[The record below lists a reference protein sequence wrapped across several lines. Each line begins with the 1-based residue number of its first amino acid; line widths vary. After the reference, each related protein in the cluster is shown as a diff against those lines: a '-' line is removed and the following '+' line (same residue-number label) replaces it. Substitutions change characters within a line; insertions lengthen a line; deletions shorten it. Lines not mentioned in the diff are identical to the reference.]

1 MRRRQFITLLGCA
14 AAWPLAARAQQL
26 RRIGVLMNGAESEE
40 VLRGNREAFVQTLR
54 THGWVD
60 GQNLRIDVRWN
71 DGIAERAR
79 ARAAELVG
87 LVPEVLFS
95 ASTTNLMA
103 LMRETR
109 SIPIVFVQVSDPVVQ
124 GFVPGLTRP
133 GGHITGF
140 AAYEFSVGSKWV
152 DLLKQMSPGLA
163 RIGVMFNPNTS
174 PQTRHFLRAVEGA
187 ASALGVMAVAV
198 EVREEAQ
205 IEPAIAG
212 FAREPNGGLLLPTDS
227 FTRLREQHIAELA
240 LHHRL
245 PSISASA
252 DFASAGG
259 LMFYGVGTVEHF
271 RGMFRQAAGYVDRIL
286 RGAKPGDL
294 PVQLPTKYHLAINL
308 KVAKALG
315 LDVPMSLLL
324 MADEQIE

>member
-1 MRRRQFITLLGCA
+1 
-14 AAWPLAARAQQL
+14 
-26 RRIGVLMNGAESEE
+26 MNGAESEE

-54 THGWVD
+54 THGWID

-87 LVPEVLFS
+87 LAPEVLFS

-124 GFVPGLTRP
+124 GFVPGLRRP

-187 ASALGVMAVAV
+187 ASALGVKAVAV

-227 FTRLREQHIAELA
+227 FTRLRDQHIARA
-240 LHHRL
+240 CRTPPPAVDFRVCRL
-245 PSISASA
+245 RQCRRI
-252 DFASAGG
+252 DV
-259 LMFYGVGTVEHF
+259 LRRRHLEHF

-286 RGAKPGDL
+286 GAQSP
-294 PVQLPTKYHLAINL
+294 AICRCNCR
-308 KVAKALG
+308 
-315 LDVPMSLLL
+315 PSTTS
-324 MADEQIE
+324 QSI